1 MRQNRIKP
9 VSPQFNPNEEGASK
23 TRGSFKI
30 GGGVQNGRQFKGFEK
45 AIPNYQP
52 GVDLIFKIKSEKVKP
67 TPAPL
72 QPLNYSPWNSL
83 IFLKYSDLQEIAD

>member
-52 GVDLIFKIKSEKVKP
+52 GVDLIFKIKSEKV
-67 TPAPL
+67 
-72 QPLNYSPWNSL
+72 NSL
-83 IFLKYSDLQEIAD
+83 LSLTSSRACTVLFS